1 MKKAETRARTAARVV
16 RARRSSRDWPRLY
29 GRGLV
34 VTDALIILL
43 TLAVFRAAVVP
54 PEPIVLTW
62 PDPDDSWGWFP
73 LVIVGALWLAF
84 LTMAESRERHIVG
97 NGSTEYR
104 RVVNGSVMMLAVLIA
119 IAFFFR
125 LEVQRA
131 LFLIAIPVGIGLLV
145 LSRWGMRQWL
155 RRQQAA
161 DKYVYRTVV
170 MAEPENAAHVI
181 ESIRRTHGTGFDVVG
196 VVTSG
201 RPSESIRGVP
211 VIGGFGN
218 VIEAFDIADADT
230 LIIAGSDEIDPR
242 AMRRIGWEIA
252 DRDANMVVAP
262 ALTDVAGPRI
272 HATPAAGLPFIHIE
286 YPQLEGGKRFFKRTF
301 DMIGSALLIAVAS
314 PIMLITAMAI
324 KADSSGP
331 VFYRQVRIGRG
342 GREFGMIKFRSMSQD
357 ADDQLASLLDLQGKS
372 DQPLSKV
379 VDDPRITPVG
389 RFIRKHSIDELPQLF
404 NVLLG
409 HMSLVGPRPQRDH
422 EVALYD
428 DDAHRRLLVKPGM
441 SGLWQVS
448 GRSSLDWE
456 DALRLDLYYVENWSF
471 VQDLHIL
478 LRTVK
483 AVVAPG
489 ATAH

>member
-34 VTDALIILL
+34 VTDALVILL
-43 TLAVFRAAVVP
+43 TLAIFRAAVVP

-104 RVVNGSVMMLAVLIA
+104 RVVNGSVFMLAVLIA

-125 LEVQRA
+125 LEVQRT
-131 LFLIAIPVGIGLLV
+131 LFLIAIPIGIGLLV
-145 LSRWGMRQWL
+145 LSRWAMRQWL

-230 LIIAGSDEIDPR
+230 LIIAGRSLACEKTPIVRESGPPLHCHAGVIGER
-242 AMRRIGWEIA
+242 HARRRINGSWCAIRHEISVNGQNLLNGLSILARYRHNSRPLFSGGWRA
-252 DRDANMVVAP
+252 
-262 ALTDVAGPRI
+262 
-272 HATPAAGLPFIHIE
+272 
-286 YPQLEGGKRFFKRTF
+286 
-301 DMIGSALLIAVAS
+301 
-314 PIMLITAMAI
+314 
-324 KADSSGP
+324 
-331 VFYRQVRIGRG
+331 
-342 GREFGMIKFRSMSQD
+342 
-357 ADDQLASLLDLQGKS
+357 
-372 DQPLSKV
+372 
-379 VDDPRITPVG
+379 PVG
-389 RFIRKHSIDELPQLF
+389 RP
-404 NVLLG
+404 
-409 HMSLVGPRPQRDH
+409 
-422 EVALYD
+422 
-428 DDAHRRLLVKPGM
+428 
-441 SGLWQVS
+441 
-448 GRSSLDWE
+448 
-456 DALRLDLYYVENWSF
+456 
-471 VQDLHIL
+471 L
-478 LRTVK
+478 LRT
-483 AVVAPG
+483 AQ
-489 ATAH
+489 